1 MLDVRDVTVRFGS
14 TTVLDQVSL
23 SVARGEVVALVGPSG
38 SGKSTLLR
46 VIAGLHEPD
55 DGSVSCDGELLD
67 GVAAHRRQFGFVF
80 QDEQLFP
87 HRDVAGNVAFGLRM
101 MGTSKAAATR
111 RVTELLDLVRLPG
124 FERRR
129 VVDLSGGEAKRVALA
144 RALAPAPRLLL
155 LDEPLTGLDGELH
168 DQLAVDLR
176 AVLTQTG
183 TTAILVTHDLAEA
196 GTVADRIVE
205 IGDLSAGAALRLVDL
220 DPTDTYDLR
229 RRVLRDGTPTSDVT
243 YAEDDMPGTVHIG
256 ALLGGR
262 LVGTS
267 TWAVEPWPA
276 EPATPAVR
284 IRGMAVEP
292 DLQGGGCGFALVEEG
307 VRRAAA
313 VPVSLVWATARDTV
327 LGFYERCGFEVI
339 GAGFVDEATALAHH
353 TVIRRL

>member
-1 MLDVRDVTVRFGS
+1 MT
-14 TTVLDQVSL
+14 
-23 SVARGEVVALVGPSG
+23 
-38 SGKSTLLR
+38 
-46 VIAGLHEPD
+46 
-55 DGSVSCDGELLD
+55 
-67 GVAAHRRQFGFVF
+67 
-80 QDEQLFP
+80 
-87 HRDVAGNVAFGLRM
+87 
-101 MGTSKAAATR
+101 GTSKAAATR

-183 TTAILVTHDLAEA
+183 TTAILVTHDLAE
-196 GTVADRIVE
+196 GRRTVADRIVE
-205 IGDLSAGAALRLVDL
+205 IGESVTGAAIRLVDL
-220 DPTDTYDLR
+220 DPADTYDLR
-229 RRVLRDGTPTSDVT
+229 RRVLRDGTPTTDVT

-267 TWAVEPWPA
+267 TWAVEPWPE

-292 DLQGGGCGFALVEEG
+292 DLQGGGCGFALLEGG

-313 VPVSLVWATARDTV
+313 MPVSLVWATARDTV
-327 LGFYERCGFEVI
+327 LGFYERCGFEVT

>member
-1 MLDVRDVTVRFGS
+1 MLDVRGVTVRFGS
-14 TTVLDQVSL
+14 TTVLDHVSL
-23 SVARGEVVALVGPSG
+23 SVARAEVVALVGPSG

-80 QDEQLFP
+80 QDDQLFP

-101 MGTSKAAATR
+101 MGASKATTTR

-129 VVDLSGGEAKRVALA
+129 VADLSGGEAKRVALA

-176 AVLTQTG
+176 QVLTQTG
-183 TTAILVTHDLAEA
+183 TTAIIVTHDLAEA
-196 GTVADRIVE
+196 RTVADRIVE
-205 IGDLSAGAALRLVDL
+205 IGHLSAGAAIRLVDL
-220 DPTDTYDLR
+220 DPPDTYDLR
-229 RRVLRDGTPTSDVT
+229 RRILRDGTATSDVT

-262 LVGTS
+262 LVATS
-267 TWAVEPWPA
+267 TWAVEPWPE

-313 VPVSLVWATARDTV
+313 LPVSLVWATARDTV
-327 LGFYERCGFEVI
+327 LGFYERCGFEVT